1 MDKKDKIDTLIDQ
14 YLNFYQHGS
23 QAIEPQ
29 QSTDFDSL
37 MNQYKSKFD
46 KQIANEQ
53 KAIREKEE
61 ARVLQKKQ
69 EAKLQSQKRKT
80 QEQQNKL
87 RKEKLR
93 NHSKKT
99 TAEVKQAAKK
109 YQHQSRDYDKSSNHK
124 GLIVLI
130 IIVVV
135 FGLIYFIASN
145 QDNESTNN
153 TYLYNNLNYLVNDA
167 VLQEPSSNDL
177 SYLDNIENNENYN
190 VAITYLSYVE
200 DGLNY
205 LDLISVTRGNDDLL
219 EIRNDSEYYLYI
231 KYLDNGYTNNVLI
244 VPNDTYYCSIIDEE
258 ELTIE
263 TIAFYNFEDPALDVF
278 TNLSDIDIYMNVDSI
293 DFLETNA
300 EILFK
305 HYYYQA
311 YLKLPYDDIM
321 VIKERDSNKGYYG
334 YLDYTNRQIKVYY
347 SDNYTHDVTIENIQN
362 YQSDYLKTITL

>member
-99 TAEVKQAAKK
+99 TAEVM
-109 YQHQSRDYDKSSNHK
+109 
-124 GLIVLI
+124 I
-130 IIVVV
+130 
-135 FGLIYFIASN
+135 
-145 QDNESTNN
+145 
-153 TYLYNNLNYLVNDA
+153 
-167 VLQEPSSNDL
+167 
-177 SYLDNIENNENYN
+177 
-190 VAITYLSYVE
+190 
-200 DGLNY
+200 
-205 LDLISVTRGNDDLL
+205 
-219 EIRNDSEYYLYI
+219 
-231 KYLDNGYTNNVLI
+231 
-244 VPNDTYYCSIIDEE
+244 
-258 ELTIE
+258 
-263 TIAFYNFEDPALDVF
+263 
-278 TNLSDIDIYMNVDSI
+278 
-293 DFLETNA
+293 
-300 EILFK
+300 
-305 HYYYQA
+305 
-311 YLKLPYDDIM
+311 
-321 VIKERDSNKGYYG
+321 
-334 YLDYTNRQIKVYY
+334 
-347 SDNYTHDVTIENIQN
+347 
-362 YQSDYLKTITL
+362 

>member
-1 MDKKDKIDTLIDQ
+1 MDKKDKIVTLIDQ

-80 QEQQNKL
+80 QEL
-87 RKEKLR
+87 
-93 NHSKKT
+93 
-99 TAEVKQAAKK
+99 KQAAKK

-190 VAITYLSYVE
+190 VAITYLNYVE

-258 ELTIE
+258 
-263 TIAFYNFEDPALDVF
+263 D
-278 TNLSDIDIYMNVDSI
+278 
-293 DFLETNA
+293 
-300 EILFK
+300 
-305 HYYYQA
+305 
-311 YLKLPYDDIM
+311 
-321 VIKERDSNKGYYG
+321 
-334 YLDYTNRQIKVYY
+334 
-347 SDNYTHDVTIENIQN
+347 
-362 YQSDYLKTITL
+362 

>member
-109 YQHQSRDYDKSSNHK
+109 YQHQSRDYDSCR
-124 GLIVLI
+124 LWV
-130 IIVVV
+130 
-135 FGLIYFIASN
+135 
-145 QDNESTNN
+145 
-153 TYLYNNLNYLVNDA
+153 NLF
-167 VLQEPSSNDL
+167 
-177 SYLDNIENNENYN
+177 
-190 VAITYLSYVE
+190 
-200 DGLNY
+200 
-205 LDLISVTRGNDDLL
+205 
-219 EIRNDSEYYLYI
+219 
-231 KYLDNGYTNNVLI
+231 
-244 VPNDTYYCSIIDEE
+244 YC
-258 ELTIE
+258 L
-263 TIAFYNFEDPALDVF
+263 
-278 TNLSDIDIYMNVDSI
+278 
-293 DFLETNA
+293 
-300 EILFK
+300 
-305 HYYYQA
+305 
-311 YLKLPYDDIM
+311 
-321 VIKERDSNKGYYG
+321 
-334 YLDYTNRQIKVYY
+334 
-347 SDNYTHDVTIENIQN
+347 
-362 YQSDYLKTITL
+362 

>member
-87 RKEKLR
+87 R

-124 GLIVLI
+124 RLIV
-130 IIVVV
+130 
-135 FGLIYFIASN
+135 
-145 QDNESTNN
+145 
-153 TYLYNNLNYLVNDA
+153 
-167 VLQEPSSNDL
+167 
-177 SYLDNIENNENYN
+177 
-190 VAITYLSYVE
+190 
-200 DGLNY
+200 
-205 LDLISVTRGNDDLL
+205 
-219 EIRNDSEYYLYI
+219 
-231 KYLDNGYTNNVLI
+231 
-244 VPNDTYYCSIIDEE
+244 
-258 ELTIE
+258 
-263 TIAFYNFEDPALDVF
+263 
-278 TNLSDIDIYMNVDSI
+278 
-293 DFLETNA
+293 
-300 EILFK
+300 
-305 HYYYQA
+305 
-311 YLKLPYDDIM
+311 
-321 VIKERDSNKGYYG
+321 
-334 YLDYTNRQIKVYY
+334 
-347 SDNYTHDVTIENIQN
+347 
-362 YQSDYLKTITL
+362 

>member
-190 VAITYLSYVE
+190 VAITYLNYVE

-311 YLKLPYDDIM
+311 YLWLVAIM
-321 VIKERDSNKGYYG
+321 QQLIHLKI
-334 YLDYTNRQIKVYY
+334 QISKMKM
-347 SDNYTHDVTIENIQN
+347 
-362 YQSDYLKTITL
+362 L

>member
-130 IIVVV
+130 IVV

-190 VAITYLSYVE
+190 VAITYLNYVE

>member
-124 GLIVLI
+124 RLIVLI

-190 VAITYLSYVE
+190 VAITYLNYVE

-231 KYLDNGYTNNVLI
+231 KYLDNGYTNNV
-244 VPNDTYYCSIIDEE
+244 
-258 ELTIE
+258 
-263 TIAFYNFEDPALDVF
+263 
-278 TNLSDIDIYMNVDSI
+278 LSDIDIYMNVDSI